1 MNEDKYTQEDIP
13 KIIAKLKF
21 ENEEE
26 FKKQLYQWIAVEE
39 KVSQ

>member
-1 MNEDKYTQEDIP
+1 MNEDKNLSF
-13 KIIAKLKF
+13 IAKLKF
-21 ENEEE
+21 KNEEE

>member
-1 MNEDKYTQEDIP
+1 MNEDKYSPSDIP

-21 ENEEE
+21 KNEEE